1 MSSEIGELVTQNY
14 MLRLLTGIEV
24 DTAHSAVLFPMLQK
38 YMADINMLQQVD
50 TTGIQPELPL
60 KWEVNEL

>member
-1 MSSEIGELVTQNY
+1 MSSGIGELVTQNS
-14 MLRLLTGIEV
+14 MLRFLTGIEV
-24 DTAHSAVLFPMLQK
+24 NAERSAVLFPMLQK

-60 KWEVNEL
+60 RWEVYGL